1 MVVLVVVILIQLML
15 GLLNKHFYKVV
26 VLVELVLSTQRTI
39 MKVVMLNIHQHKQVI
54 IQCLVYQ
61 MTLCLELL

>member
-1 MVVLVVVILIQLML
+1 MLVVDIHTVLML
-15 GLLNKHFYKVV
+15 GLFLAHFYKVV
-26 VLVELVLSTQRTI
+26 VLVELLLTTQRTV

-61 MTLCLELL
+61 MTLCLELP